1 MNRARIVLLLAVGL
15 AAPCLAL
22 AQTGA
27 DKKPQAAQMHED
39 VEVMRRILNR
49 SLNLPRYSPHSVW
62 VPGNSLGALGAL
74 GGSGGALGNPYGGL
88 GGGQGFSGG
97 NGFGGGHTVSVSTLE
112 FAAVEGVYL
121 KGHGAIFTLTLPPQ
135 QNLKPDAAV
144 PSADKPLSEWERV
157 RKEVRGEKVEDAAKP
172 KKNPTVLDTLL
183 KVLAENGTHLS
194 QLAPDETVTIV
205 VTFREDGGAKNAGQ
219 YQGNQWE
226 LERIG
231 VGNILSRDH
240 IGYEPASDGLVRI
253 IRAATDSDANENAAQ
268 PKDVSAGATKEI
280 PAAVKDSIL
289 LGELNFKQGKYK
301 EAEKAYL
308 TALKLLEN
316 SPDDG
321 ALHQVYQVLAQ
332 TYLADGKT
340 EEAKNYLE
348 KAIALEKKKA
358 SNPNSPKKEAKAASA
373 VPAKLLVSAPK
384 KLLDQVGSGKI
395 TFEEFKK
402 EASVDF
408 ASSATPEK

>member
-1 MNRARIVLLLAVGL
+1 MNRARIALLLAVGL
-15 AAPCLAL
+15 AAPCIAL

-27 DKKPQAAQMHED
+27 DKKPQVAQMPED

-97 NGFGGGHTVSVSTLE
+97 QGLSGGQGFSGGNGFGGGHTVSVSTLE

-144 PSADKPLSEWERV
+144 PSAEKPLSEWERV
-157 RKEVRGEKVEDAAKP
+157 RKEVRGEKVEDSAKP

-205 VTFREDGGAKNAGQ
+205 VTFREGEGAKNAGQ
-219 YQGNQWE
+219 NQVYQSYSQW
-226 LERIG
+226 
-231 VGNILSRDH
+231 V
-240 IGYEPASDGLVRI
+240 PAQDDDLVYI
-253 IRAATDSDANENAAQ
+253 IRSAIDPDANEKATQ
-268 PKDVSAGATKEI
+268 PKEGTAGPTKEI
-280 PAAVKDSIL
+280 PAAVKDNIL
-289 LGELNFKQGKYK
+289 LGELSFKQGKHK

-321 ALHQVYQVLAQ
+321 ALHQVYQALAQ

-358 SNPNSPKKEAKAASA
+358 SNPNPPKKEAKAASS
-373 VPAKLLVSAPK
+373 VPAKLIISAPK
-384 KLLDQVGSGKI
+384 NQLDQVGSGKI

-402 EASVDF
+402 EVSWYF
-408 ASSATPEK
+408 ASSAAPEM